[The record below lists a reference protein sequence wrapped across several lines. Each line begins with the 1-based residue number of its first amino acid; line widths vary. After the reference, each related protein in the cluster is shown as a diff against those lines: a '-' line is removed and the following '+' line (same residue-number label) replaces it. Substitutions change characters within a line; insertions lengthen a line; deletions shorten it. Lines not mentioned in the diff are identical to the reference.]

1 MLRHGRAGYLAPR
14 AARSGRGVSYLTQFP
29 TPNVSWTVIPGEGVR
44 MIRLP
49 KKWLIYA
56 AFLAVLLV
64 LAGIGVTAAKALWPA
79 AAVHPANGDSN
90 RVFDA
95 DYVQGLVKQGIAKP
109 PGL

>member
-1 MLRHGRAGYLAPR
+1 
-14 AARSGRGVSYLTQFP
+14 
-29 TPNVSWTVIPGEGVR
+29 

-56 AFLAVLLV
+56 AFLAALLV

-90 RVFDA
+90 QFPEHSGTLGPIRSGTISGTR
-95 DYVQGLVKQGIAKP
+95 QKSNGRP
-109 PGL
+109 